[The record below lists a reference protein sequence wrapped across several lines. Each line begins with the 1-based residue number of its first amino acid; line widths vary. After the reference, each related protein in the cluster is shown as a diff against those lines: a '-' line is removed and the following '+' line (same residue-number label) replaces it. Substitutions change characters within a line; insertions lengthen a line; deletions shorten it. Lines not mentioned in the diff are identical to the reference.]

1 MKTLPEDFSDVLR
14 CGLSGYHQ
22 YILTPAFRLGF
33 LSENLC
39 RMLGYLP
46 QELPADGE
54 SWYFGLVPV
63 RDRARLRAFL
73 RDLSRQEAGTHSLDY
88 TLCRKDGSA
97 LRVRDTVTLRRGE
110 DGSLIGDSVLTD
122 ITDLREEIVSLRD
135 LNETIPYGFLRYTC
149 ERQPKVTYVN
159 QWMKDLLR
167 VPREW
172 GEDSDYLELYK
183 QNVYLMIPMEE
194 RQTFARFLERARHS
208 EAPVAGELPL
218 LRCDGTKAYFFGWIN
233 RCVTAQG
240 REEFQCVCMDVTER
254 HLAKKDDQAR
264 RYLKALSDV
273 YDRIF
278 RVDLS
283 GRTVSC
289 LQGQDSPVFQWLEN
303 VPVGIDEALESWI
316 AATVAEA
323 DRVRVQAFFASLF
336 RADTAS
342 AAARPPK
349 LTYEAKAAD
358 GTYRLFRG
366 IYLNMDDHTGLYCC
380 RRAADSREAERLRS
394 QTQTLREDMQ
404 DLVLRFT
411 EGEAAFEITGDLVT
425 PLYASDNVC
434 AFFGYTREE
443 WLPLMKKA
451 TPIRSFTSR
460 SKAANE
466 TIAWLLRNGEA
477 EFTYFDL
484 ARKRERRIKAI
495 SSRPSPESSNPRY
508 IMLYN
513 LDDGEAGA
521 KGQPPGPSVVIRTF
535 GYFDVFVNGVP
546 IAFRN
551 KKSKELFALLV
562 DRRGGYV
569 SSEEAIGFLWE
580 EEPVCSVT
588 LSRYRKVALRLKNI
602 LEEYGIANV
611 VESVDGKRRIVTEKV
626 RCDLYDYLS
635 GQTEYA
641 NLFKGSYLSNYSWG
655 ETTLA
660 ELSCPEDQELY
671 RSLSRSD

>member
-1 MKTLPEDFSDVLR
+1 MKTMPEDMADVVR
-14 CGLSGYHQ
+14 CGFSGYHQ
-22 YILTPAFRLGF
+22 YLLTPEVRVGYI
-33 LSENLC
+33 SESLC
-39 RMLGYLP
+39 RMVGYLP
-46 QELPADGE
+46 AELPSEAED
-54 SWYFGLVPV
+54 WYYGLV
-63 RDRARLRAFL
+63 RLEDRARLTVFL
-73 RDLSRQEAGTHSLDY
+73 RNLSRRERGTDCLDY
-88 TLCRKDGSA
+88 TLYRKNGST
-97 LRVRDTVTLRRGE
+97 LRVRDTVTLRRGA
-110 DGSLIGDSVLTD
+110 DGELIGDSVLTD
-122 ITDLREEIVSLRD
+122 ITDLREEIASLQD
-135 LNETIPYGFLRYTC
+135 LSETIPCGYLRYTC
-149 ERQPKVTYVN
+149 ERQPRVTYVN

-194 RQTFARFLERARHS
+194 RQTFARFLERARLS
-208 EAPVAGELPL
+208 ETPVAGELPL

-233 RCVTAQG
+233 RCVTVQG

-254 HLAKKDDQAR
+254 HLAKKDDQTR
-264 RYLKALSDV
+264 GYLKALSDV

-278 RVDLS
+278 QTDLAS
-283 GRTVSC
+283 RTVTC
-289 LQGQDSPVFQWLEN
+289 LRGQDSPVFQWLEN
-303 VPVGIDEALESWI
+303 VPVGINEALEHWI
-316 AATVAEA
+316 SATVAEK
-323 DRVRVQAFFASLF
+323 DRDRIKAFFHTLF
-336 RADTAS
+336 REEAVRS
-342 AAARPPK
+342 AARPPEIV
-349 LTYEAKAAD
+349 YEAKSAD
-358 GTYRLFRG
+358 GSYRMFRG
-366 IYLNMDDHTGLYCC
+366 IYLSIDDHNGLYCC
-380 RRAADSREAERLRS
+380 RRAADTREAEKLRS

-411 EGEAAFEITGDLVT
+411 EGEAAFEVTGDLVT

-451 TPIRSFTSR
+451 TPIQVFTSR
-460 SKAANE
+460 SETANE

-484 ARKRERRIKAI
+484 ERKRQRRIKAI
-495 SSRPSPESSNPRY
+495 SSRQSPGSSNPRY

-513 LDDGEAGA
+513 LDDGKEGEEGR
-521 KGQPPGPSVVIRTF
+521 KPVPSVVIRTF

-562 DRRGGYV
+562 DRRGGFV
-569 SSEEAIGFLWE
+569 TSEEAIGFLWE
-580 EEPVCSVT
+580 EEPVCPVT

-602 LEEYGIANV
+602 LEEYGIADV
-611 VESVDGKRRIVTEKV
+611 VESVDGNRRIVTEKV

-635 GQTEYA
+635 GKMEYA

-655 ETTLA
+655 ENTLG
-660 ELSCPEDQELY
+660 ELSRQDDANP
-671 RSLSRSD
+671 